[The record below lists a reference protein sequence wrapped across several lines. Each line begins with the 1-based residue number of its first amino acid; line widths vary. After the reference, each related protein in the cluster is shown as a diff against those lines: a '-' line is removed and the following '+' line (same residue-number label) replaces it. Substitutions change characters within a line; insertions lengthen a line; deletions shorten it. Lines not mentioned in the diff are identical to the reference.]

1 MHFASD
7 NSGPVHPKIL
17 EAMTAANEGWAWGY
31 GRDDVT
37 ARAVARV
44 REAFEAPDAAVYFV
58 ATGTAANSLILAT
71 LARPFDTIFCTP
83 ESHIHED
90 ECNAP
95 EFFTGGAKLT
105 LIDSTEALM
114 NPTALDGEMTKRG
127 AWGVHGPQLGPVSVT
142 QVTERGTLYSLE
154 HIRAIAD
161 VAHSHGVKLHLD
173 GARFANACAAFGCT
187 PAEMS
192 WKAGVDAVSFGGTK
206 NGCIGVEAAI
216 FFDPAKA
223 YEFELRRKRA
233 GHLFSKNR
241 YLAAQMDAYMTE
253 DLWLTLAQSA
263 NAAAARLARALKQI
277 PEVTFLHE
285 STANMLFTAFPRAT
299 HHRLKAE
306 GAMYNLWEG
315 DLDGDP
321 DAPLGAR
328 LVPDWSCPDADIDRF
343 VSLVQGG

>member
-17 EAMTAANEGWAWGY
+17 EAMAAANNGWAWGY

-37 ARAVARV
+37 ARAVARI
-44 REAFEAPDAAVYFV
+44 REAFEVPDAAVYFV

-71 LARPFDTIFCTP
+71 LARPFDTIFCTR

-105 LIDSTEALM
+105 LIDSTEGRMDPAS
-114 NPTALDGEMTKRG
+114 LDAEMTKRG
-127 AWGVHGPQLGPVSVT
+127 GWGVHGPQLGAVSIT

-154 HIRAIAD
+154 HIRAIAE
-161 VAHSHGVKLHLD
+161 VAHAHGVKLHLD
-173 GARFANACAAFGCT
+173 GARFANACAALNCT

-192 WKAGVDAVSFGGTK
+192 WKAGVDAVTFGGTK
-206 NGCIGVEAAI
+206 NGCMGVEAAI
-216 FFDPAKA
+216 IFDPAKA

-241 YLAAQMDAYMTE
+241 FLAAQMDGYMTD
-253 DLWLTLAQSA
+253 DLWLILAQKA
-263 NAAAARLARALKQI
+263 NNAAGLLTRALKQT
-277 PEVTFLHE
+277 PDVTFLHE
-285 STANMLFTAFPRAT
+285 PSANMLFAAFPRAA
-299 HHRLKAE
+299 HRRLKEA
-306 GAMYNLWEG
+306 GAMYNVWQSSVEG
-315 DLDGDP
+315 EA
-321 DAPLGAR
+321 DAPIGVR
-328 LVPDWSCPDADIDRF
+328 LVPDWSCPEADIDRF
-343 VSLVQGG
+343 VSLIRST